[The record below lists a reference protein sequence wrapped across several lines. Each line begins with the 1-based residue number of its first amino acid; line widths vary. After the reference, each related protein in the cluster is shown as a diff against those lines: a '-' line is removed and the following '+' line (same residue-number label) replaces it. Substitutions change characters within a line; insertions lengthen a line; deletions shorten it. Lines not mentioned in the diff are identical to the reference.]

1 MAKGPYVVQG
11 LLVNGYGDVYQASG
25 AVVGA
30 NEISKCFEVYSKIVF
45 CLRSYGGHGDALL
58 LQMCFCEDFW
68 VSFYPYLRLLDV
80 RHVDLA
86 HIFYCPH
93 EDYVAVRACLCNCA
107 SHLGG
112 ACCDVLHHDLV
123 SVVPR
128 CCLMI
133 KNGCASS
140 DDLGD
145 LLQFVIEPSGNT
157 LYPL

>member
-11 LLVNGYGDVYQASG
+11 LLANGYGDVYQANG

-30 NEISKCFEVYSKIVF
+30 NEISKCFEVYSKNVF
-45 CLRSYGGHGDALL
+45 GLRSYGGYGEALL

-68 VSFYPYLRLLDV
+68 VSFYPYLGVLDV
-80 RHVDLA
+80 QHVDLA
-86 HIFYCPH
+86 HIFSVLYCL
-93 EDYVAVRACLCNCA
+93 VVRACLCNCA

-112 ACCDVLHHDLV
+112 ARCDVFHHDLV

-133 KNGCASS
+133 KNDCASS
-140 DDLGD
+140 DDLGN
-145 LLQFVIEPSGNT
+145 LLQFVIPSGNT
-157 LYPL
+157 LAYPL